1 LLLPKKLNTM
11 IILIRI
17 RLQLLIAS
25 VFCFSLASAQI
36 NTVETI
42 KKEYASIFITKVFHH
57 EDQTFVATTI
67 NTLPKN
73 HPLAD
78 FVNNNSLY
86 LDYLLSNYAKLDRD
100 TFIVLAKDTVVL
112 QNYFVN
118 TLKSDTIF
126 TNYFLEAVNCYLNSV
141 GKKIK
146 NYKPQAK
153 LKLTTDSIVT
163 IASRFFYANALNE
176 KGGAKWNICVGKNGY
191 HNNKKNLMAPLVE
204 AFCFM
209 AIMNDVSAEEF
220 KILPEFKTSI
230 KKVQNT
236 ATDKVG
242 NDKLEF
248 YRESMY
254 FEMKQNEK
262 LKNLLLEKY
271 KVKKSM
277 LNFEITDV
285 K

>member
-1 LLLPKKLNTM
+1 MKVLKC
-11 IILIRI
+11 
-17 RLQLLIAS
+17 LQSISLVIFI
-25 VFCFSLASAQI
+25 FCCTFIKAQV
-36 NTVETI
+36 NTVESI

-73 HPLAD
+73 HQLAE

-86 LDYLLSNYAKLDRD
+86 LDYLLSNYARLNRD
-100 TFIVLAKDTVVL
+100 TLIVLAKDTVVL

-118 TLKSDTIF
+118 TLKSDSTF
-126 TNYFLEAVNCYLNSV
+126 TNYFLEAVNCYLNSI

-163 IASRFFYANALNE
+163 IGSRFFYANALNE
-176 KGGAKWNICVGKNGY
+176 RGGAKWNICVGKNGY
-191 HNNKKNLMAPLVE
+191 HNNKKNLMAPLIE

-209 AIMNDVSAEEF
+209 TIMNDVSAEEF
-220 KILPEFKTSI
+220 KILPEFKTNI
-230 KKVQNT
+230 KKVQDI
-236 ATDKVG
+236 ATDKIG

-248 YRESMY
+248 YRENMY
-254 FEMKQNEK
+254 LEMKQNEK

-271 KVKKSM
+271 KSKKSM
-277 LNFEITDV
+277 LNFEIIDV